1 MLFFHNYQALKY
13 GRVDGLAA
21 YTFIGA
27 VESLGSLLMTGLAL
41 RGQPLVAYLY
51 GGGRHRRQNIIGN
64 MGYYTA
70 FGLGIVLMCVSVV
83 GHDVFPAWFN
93 LHGNAAVLAAHGLV
107 ISSTAFV
114 LLGVI
119 RVAGYYQATGKITDS
134 SLLIYGDALV
144 AAPVSVCAA
153 VVVRSGRRMA
163 GNAGFPRAA
172 VLFVCYLWFGRKKNA
187 GRTKCTFFCPPVK
200 FHEAQQ
206 YA

>member
-1 MLFFHNYQALKY
+1 
-13 GRVDGLAA
+13 
-21 YTFIGA
+21 
-27 VESLGSLLMTGLAL
+27 MTGLAL
-41 RGQPLVAYLY
+41 GVQPLVAYLY

-119 RVAGYYQATGKITDS
+119 RVAGYYYQATGKITDS
-134 SLLIYGDALV
+134 SLLIYGDAFV
-144 AAPVSVCAA
+144 ALPCVCLRCRCGSVWTAY
-153 VVVRSGRRMA
+153 GWH
-163 GNAGFPRAA
+163 GFPRAA
-172 VLFVCYLWFGRKKNA
+172 VFVRLLPVVRQEKTPAVQNA
-187 GRTKCTFFCPPVK
+187 AFFCPPVK

>member
-41 RGQPLVAYLY
+41 RSRWSPIFT

-119 RVAGYYQATGKITDS
+119 RVAGYYYQATGKITDS
-134 SLLIYGDALV
+134 SLLIYGDAFV
-144 AAPVSVCAA
+144 ALPCVCLRCRCGSV
-153 VVVRSGRRMA
+153 
-163 GNAGFPRAA
+163 
-172 VLFVCYLWFGRKKNA
+172 
-187 GRTKCTFFCPPVK
+187 
-200 FHEAQQ
+200 
-206 YA
+206 